1 MPTETFY
8 VEKVIEAR
16 LDTKGTGRTAKRFW
30 SYCTIWVGFGE
41 DKATWEPAE
50 NFDGNKY
57 AITQFWKNADL
68 GPRIQTQLS
77 KFNIGEVITLKPT
90 KPRSKPGP
98 GRSSDGVILGTQVFA
113 LWPEDQHYY
122 PAVIQ
127 RRSGTNYVV
136 RFDEDGSEIT
146 LPLKHMR
153 ACSDLRRGDTIILK
167 ADEIEVS
174 EVRDDGSIVVE
185 KTADYT
191 SIKIS
196 AYEIE
201 HEWSRRQLCPSRII
215 CALKNSR
222 REG

>member
-1 MPTETFY
+1 MPAETVY

-30 SYCTIWVGFGE
+30 GLTVSRVIVRF
-41 DKATWEPAE
+41 WEPAE

-77 KFNIGEVITLKPT
+77 KFNIGEVIKLKPT

-98 GRSSDGVILGTQVFA
+98 GRSSEGVILGTQVFA

-153 ACSDLRRGDTIILK
+153 ACSDLRRGDAIILK

-201 HEWSRRQLCPSRII
+201 HEWSRRQLRPSRII